1 MIFTKLIIYRME
13 NTKLNLAISSY
24 CKENNLQKTFKA
36 LNLKADDIDNHK
48 KATDGSVAKMFE
60 KYFAKERGGKGL
72 SFTFNL
78 QRNRSQLRK
87 RLLDQPIQLGNKKVK
102 VERVKDRKNDIP
114 DNFLLLLDELGLDRK
129 KAKLLYENKDQWAF
143 VKSDRL
149 IYCTERGSVFS
160 NCV

>member
-60 KYFAKERGGKGL
+60 KYLKNIIG
-72 SFTFNL
+72 
-78 QRNRSQLRK
+78 
-87 RLLDQPIQLGNKKVK
+87 RL
-102 VERVKDRKNDIP
+102 
-114 DNFLLLLDELGLDRK
+114 
-129 KAKLLYENKDQWAF
+129 
-143 VKSDRL
+143 
-149 IYCTERGSVFS
+149 
-160 NCV
+160 